1 MTNKK
6 FPFVSIAF
14 AVAVLAGSMSA
25 QAATPVVKWM
35 DKGASDGV
43 PYFASISFSDS
54 GTVSLKTGDALP
66 GGPLGTE
73 TVDKLGYR
81 SWYDNSIDADGDG
94 KESLMGWLHN
104 SRWVQ
109 VNVGDLLKAGY
120 TKARIRATLAR
131 YDDRNHSA
139 TDLDDDLVPGITAW
153 RGVDT
158 TSAQLDMWYPNI
170 FQTNEGNWWAAGL
183 VNNPLAADA
192 GAPAYPSA
200 VIDETV
206 TLSKTSAPL
215 NKFTLALG
223 GNDTRLTAV
232 KHTVNFKLTVQ
243 IVGVK

>member
-1 MTNKK
+1 MTNNK
-6 FPFVSIAF
+6 FSFALIPFA
-14 AVAVLAGSMSA
+14 AVLLAGSMSA
-25 QAATPVVKWM
+25 RAAAPTVKWM
-35 DKGASDGV
+35 DKGVSDGV
-43 PYFASISFSDS
+43 PYFVNISFSDS
-54 GTVSLKTGDALP
+54 GSAVLKTGDALP

-73 TVDKLGYR
+73 AVDKLGYR

-120 TKARIRATLAR
+120 TKARIKATLAR

-139 TDLDDDLVPGITAW
+139 TDLDDDLVPGMTAW

-158 TSAQLDMWYPNI
+158 ASTQLDMWYPNI
-170 FQTNEGNWWAAGL
+170 FQTNEGQWWAAGL

-192 GAPAYPSA
+192 GTPAYPSA

-206 TLSKTSAPL
+206 TLSAVNAQL

-243 IVGVK
+243 IFGVK